1 VVEQLTYNPLMEGS
15 TLAER
20 EMMVVFFFKNAAAY
34 LASDEH
40 SEMS

>member
-1 VVEQLTYNPLMEGS
+1 VLEQLTYNPLMEGS

-20 EMMVVFFFKNAAAY
+20 EMMVVFFQNAAAY
-34 LASDEH
+34 LTSDEH